1 MKIIIDEC
9 LPKRLIQLFPD
20 HETWT
25 VPQIGL
31 AGSKDGNLLDELDAR
46 NIDIF
51 ITIDGNI
58 EYQQRFID
66 RKFGTI
72 IIHSVTN
79 RIDDLLRL
87 ESELTKAVNKATSGT
102 ILQVPDS

>member
-1 MKIIIDEC
+1 MKIIVDEC
-9 LPKRLIQLFPD
+9 LPKRLIQLFPAHD
-20 HETWT
+20 TWT

-31 AGSKDGNLLDELDAR
+31 LGSKDGDLLDELDAR
-46 NIDIF
+46 SVDIF

-58 EYQQRFID
+58 EYQQRFIG

-72 IIHSVTN
+72 IVHSVIN

-102 ILQVPDS
+102 VLHVPDS